1 MNKIKSFIKPG
12 IILVIAT
19 MTLFL
24 GCPSNQEQRQPRKGS
39 IDFTLNTIEGQE
51 ISLKDYRGKKI
62 VHLVFW
68 ATWCPSCIMEI
79 PKLKKLHQA
88 IGNNPYEILA
98 IDVGVN
104 DSLRKVTSF
113 QERYQMP
120 YKVLFDEKG
129 DISRKYGVMGIPT
142 QIIIDK
148 KGNIQ
153 NQFTQLP
160 ENPKGYLNQ
169 FFPG

>member
-1 MNKIKSFIKPG
+1 MDKRAPFLTPA

-19 MTLFL
+19 MALLL
-24 GCPSNQEQRQPRKGS
+24 GCPSNQEERQSRKGS

-51 ISLKDYRGKKI
+51 INLKDYQGKKM

-68 ATWCPSCIMEI
+68 ATWCPSCIGEI

-88 IGNNPYEILA
+88 IGNKPYEILA

-104 DSLRKVTSF
+104 DSLRKVQSF
-113 QERYQMP
+113 QKRYQMP
-120 YKVLFDEKG
+120 YKILFDAKG
-129 DISRKYGVMGIPT
+129 EVSQKYGVMGIPT

-153 NQFTQLP
+153 NQFAQLP
-160 ENPKGYLNQ
+160 EDPKGYLSQ
-169 FFPG
+169 LFPG

>member
-1 MNKIKSFIKPG
+1 MNKRKSFIKPG
-12 IILVIAT
+12 IILIIFT
-19 MTLFL
+19 MALLL
-24 GCPSNQEQRQPRKGS
+24 GCPSNQEQRQSRKGS

-51 ISLKDYRGKKI
+51 ISLKDYQGKKI

-79 PKLKKLHQA
+79 PKLKKLQQA
-88 IGNNPYEILA
+88 IGNKPYEILA

-104 DSLRKVTSF
+104 DSLKKVKSF
-113 QERYQMP
+113 QKRYQMS

-129 DISRKYGVMGIPT
+129 DVSRKYGVMGIPT

-153 NQFTQLP
+153 DQFTQLP
-160 ENPKGYLNQ
+160 EDLKGYLNQ
-169 FFPG
+169 FFPS